1 MYSAQIIVQMRNF
14 IFIFLSFIAF
24 IGRAQNNVPQESTNS
39 NTNTIAVPSS
49 QQSDTVQSKEELDL
63 EIKAISTQDKYRSSK
78 KVSEKNVSESAKDE
92 MSEAESSA
100 VMSSSFSLTKQQAAT
115 QRTQRSPNAIQQEQM
130 NNVVL
135 QLEENSPESFEFH
148 YFKYV
153 AGNYNVDLVD
163 HLKKAEVLRPAN
175 SDVQIQ
181 LAAYYLIMK
190 DSKNALIYLDK
201 IIASTRLSKDVIDY
215 AEDLIQSAP
224 ENGTLITHGFD
235 DSFAT
240 AYVQLSKKIRSDVKL
255 ISLDFL
261 QSEKY
266 QQVLKSEGFNLPSRT
281 IIDVAYFQDFCFK
294 NTLKNLSI
302 SMTVPKEYLTGI
314 QQNLFVVGLGFE
326 YHTDLTF
333 NNFYKNDYLWNEVL
347 TKKLIENS
355 TNEKAKA
362 LSSNYLPM
370 ILHLRKVYFET
381 GEKQKVI
388 EIDKSLDK
396 VAVQCKKYDQVQKL
410 KSSY

>member
-1 MYSAQIIVQMRNF
+1 M
-14 IFIFLSFIAF
+14 
-24 IGRAQNNVPQESTNS
+24 
-39 NTNTIAVPSS
+39 
-49 QQSDTVQSKEELDL
+49 
-63 EIKAISTQDKYRSSK
+63 
-78 KVSEKNVSESAKDE
+78 SESAKDE

-281 IIDVAYFQDFCFK
+281 IIDVTYFQDFCFK

>member
-1 MYSAQIIVQMRNF
+1 MYSAQIIVQMRNL

-24 IGRAQNNVPQESTNS
+24 IGRTQNNVPQEVTNS
-39 NTNTIAVPSS
+39 NSNSNTISVPSI
-49 QQSDTVQSKEELDL
+49 QQSDTIESKEELDL

-78 KVSEKNVSESAKDE
+78 KVSEKNINESAKDE
-92 MSEAESSA
+92 MSEAESSKA
-100 VMSSSFSLTKQQAAT
+100 MSSTFSLSKQQAAT
-115 QRTQRSPNAIQQEQM
+115 QRTQRTPNSMQQEQM

-153 AGNYNVDLVD
+153 AGNYNVDLID

-190 DSKNALIYLDK
+190 DSKNAQIYLDK

-240 AYVQLSKKIRSDVKL
+240 AYVQLSRKIRPDVKL

-261 QSEKY
+261 Q
-266 QQVLKSEGFNLPSRT
+266 NLDP
-281 IIDVAYFQDFCFK
+281 D
-294 NTLKNLSI
+294 
-302 SMTVPKEYLTGI
+302 
-314 QQNLFVVGLGFE
+314 
-326 YHTDLTF
+326 
-333 NNFYKNDYLWNEVL
+333 
-347 TKKLIENS
+347 
-355 TNEKAKA
+355 
-362 LSSNYLPM
+362 
-370 ILHLRKVYFET
+370 
-381 GEKQKVI
+381 
-388 EIDKSLDK
+388 
-396 VAVQCKKYDQVQKL
+396 
-410 KSSY
+410 

>member
-1 MYSAQIIVQMRNF
+1 MRNF
-14 IFIFLSFIAF
+14 IFIFLSLIAF
-24 IGRAQNNVPQESTNS
+24 KSIGQNNVPEESSNSNS
-39 NTNTIAVPSS
+39 NTISTPSI
-49 QQSDTVQSKEELDL
+49 QLSDTIQEEEQLDL
-63 EIKAISTQDKYRSSK
+63 ELKTISTQDKYRSSK
-78 KVSEKNVSESAKDE
+78 KVSEKNVNESAKE
-92 MSEAESSA
+92 EAPVAENSA
-100 VMSSSFSLTKQQAAT
+100 TISSSFSLSKQQAAT
-115 QRTQRSPNAIQQEQM
+115 QRTQRTPNSIQQEQM

-148 YFKYV
+148 YYKYV
-153 AGNYNVDLVD
+153 AGNYNVDLIE
-163 HLKKAEVLRPAN
+163 HLKKAEALRPAN

-190 DSKNALIYLDK
+190 DSKNALIYMDK

-266 QQVLKSEGFNLPSRT
+266 QQNLKSEGFNLPSRT
-281 IIDVAYFQDFCFK
+281 IIDVAYFQDFCYK
-294 NTLKNLSI
+294 NALKNLSI

-314 QQNLFVVGLGFE
+314 QEKLFVVGLGFE

-333 NNFYKNDYLWNEVL
+333 NNYYKNDYLWNEVL
-347 TKKLIENS
+347 TKKLIDNS
-355 TNEKAKA
+355 INEKAKT

-370 ILHLRKVYFET
+370 LLHLRKVYVET

>member
-78 KVSEKNVSESAKDE
+78 KVSEKNINESAKDE
-92 MSEAESSA
+92 MSEAESSKA
-100 VMSSSFSLTKQQAAT
+100 MSSKFSLSKQQAAT

-135 QLEENSPESFEFH
+135 QLEENSPQSFEFH
-148 YFKYV
+148 YYKYV
-153 AGNYNVDLVD
+153 AGNYNVDLIE
-163 HLKKAEVLRPAN
+163 HLKNAEALRPAN

-181 LAAYYLIMK
+181 MAAYYLIMK
-190 DSKNALIYLDK
+190 DSKNALIYMDK

-240 AYVQLSKKIRSDVKL
+240 AYVQLSRKIRLDVKL

-266 QQVLKSEGFNLPSRT
+266 QQTLKSEGFNLPSRT
-281 IIDVAYFQDFCFK
+281 IIDVVYFQDFCFK

-347 TKKLIENS
+347 TKKLIDNS
-355 TNEKAKA
+355 INEKAKT

-370 ILHLRKVYFET
+370 LLHLRKVYVET

>member
-1 MYSAQIIVQMRNF
+1 MRNF
-14 IFIFLSFIAF
+14 IFIFLSLIAF
-24 IGRAQNNVPQESTNS
+24 KSIGQNNVPEESSNSNS
-39 NTNTIAVPSS
+39 NTISTPSI
-49 QQSDTVQSKEELDL
+49 QLSDTIQEEEQLDL
-63 EIKAISTQDKYRSSK
+63 ELKTISTQDKYRSSK
-78 KVSEKNVSESAKDE
+78 KVSEKNVNESAKE
-92 MSEAESSA
+92 EAPVAENSA
-100 VMSSSFSLTKQQAAT
+100 TISSSFSLSKQQAAT
-115 QRTQRSPNAIQQEQM
+115 QRTRRTPNSMQQEQM

-148 YFKYV
+148 YYKYV
-153 AGNYNVDLVD
+153 AGNYNVDLIE
-163 HLKKAEVLRPAN
+163 HLKKAELLRPAN
-175 SDVQIQ
+175 SDIQIQ

-190 DSKNALIYLDK
+190 DSKNALIYMDK

-266 QQVLKSEGFNLPSRT
+266 QQNLKSEGFNLPSRT
-281 IIDVAYFQDFCFK
+281 IIDVAYFQDFCYK
-294 NTLKNLSI
+294 NGLKNLSI

-333 NNFYKNDYLWNEVL
+333 NNYYKNDYLWNEVL
-347 TKKLIENS
+347 TKKLIDNS
-355 TNEKAKA
+355 INEKAKT

-370 ILHLRKVYFET
+370 LLHLRKVYTET